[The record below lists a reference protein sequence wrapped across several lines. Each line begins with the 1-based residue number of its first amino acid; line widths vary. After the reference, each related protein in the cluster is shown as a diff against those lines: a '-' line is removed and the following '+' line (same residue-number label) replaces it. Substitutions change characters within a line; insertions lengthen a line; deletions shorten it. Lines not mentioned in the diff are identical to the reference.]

1 MLTDYACYNFE
12 IHFKQAKPTLS
23 LREELLAF
31 QVGAIHKDYRRY
43 NASLSQSAE
52 SVLTLEDLWY
62 FIPVLFACLDNSEVI
77 IVRRSSIL

>member
-1 MLTDYACYNFE
+1 M
-12 IHFKQAKPTLS
+12 HFKQAKPTLS

-77 IVRRSSIL
+77 IVTRSSILLCQLKSTVV